1 MTPRRKANYNPH
13 SDQPHVS
20 YRRLTWAPLRHNYK
34 SIVAGDD
41 STFGCG
47 CGKATPEPSSAQD
60 HAFSSVSS
68 FAFHRQLSGTPR
80 TTSAGSSRPL
90 ASRCSLLTH
99 PGALARPRSARTSR
113 RSAGPRLRRPRTI
126 DCAPL
131 FFLPSR
137 FSHDFPSRAIGGCIM
152 TWWIIT
158 WLALQLPVATFV
170 GTAIWLMGDG
180 NK

>member
-80 TTSAGSSRPL
+80 TTSAGSSPT
-90 ASRCSLLTH
+90 ASQSMFIAH
-99 PGALARPRSARTSR
+99 SSR
-113 RSAGPRLRRPRTI
+113 RLSAPQVSTNITTISRTTAAAATYHRL
-126 DCAPL
+126 CAIILSPQPL
-131 FFLPSR
+131 FAR
-137 FSHDFPSRAIGGCIM
+137 FPLKGNWRLHHDVVDHHMARAS
-152 TWWIIT
+152 
-158 WLALQLPVATFV
+158 LPVATFV